1 MIDLPL
7 PLPAWGTTNKNKNS
21 DNDDNYYEIIFY
33 NNKNMIKSINI
44 NETLKNNTIT
54 SEINSSRNSD
64 LKESSK
70 SNGKSKSL
78 IKLKQIEDMHQK
90 LLSYKLLTEKA
101 IF

>member
-1 MIDLPL
+1 M

>member
-1 MIDLPL
+1 MPL
-7 PLPAWGTTNKNKNS
+7 PLTPWGTTNKNKNS

-64 LKESSK
+64 LKESTK

-78 IKLKQIEDMHQK
+78 VKLKQIEDMHQK